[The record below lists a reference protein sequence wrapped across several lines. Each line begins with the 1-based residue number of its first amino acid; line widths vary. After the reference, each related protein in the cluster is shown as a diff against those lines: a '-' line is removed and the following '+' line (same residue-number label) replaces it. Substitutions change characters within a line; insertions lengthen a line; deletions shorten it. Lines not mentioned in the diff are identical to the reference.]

1 VLAEFTDKLTA
12 RMSALVL
19 GDGLDVST
27 TLGPLVSRAEQESV
41 AKMVDGA
48 VSRGAKMLCGG
59 KSVTTPAFGFQA
71 TVLANV
77 PPNDE
82 ILKDEIFG
90 PVAPIVSCSN
100 DDEMIRL
107 ANDVEYGLVSYVFTR
122 DAAKGMRVAESL
134 EAGMIGFNRGIVSD
148 PAAPFGGVKA
158 SGIGRE
164 GGHDGLLAFLET
176 KYVAGNW

>member
-1 VLAEFTDKLTA
+1 
-12 RMSALVL
+12 M
-19 GDGLDVST
+19 
-27 TLGPLVSRAEQESV
+27 
-41 AKMVDGA
+41 
-48 VSRGAKMLCGG
+48 
-59 KSVTTPAFGFQA
+59 
-71 TVLANV
+71 
-77 PPNDE
+77 
-82 ILKDEIFG
+82 
-90 PVAPIVSCSN
+90 
-100 DDEMIRL
+100 
-107 ANDVEYGLVSYVFTR
+107 SYVFTR

>member
-1 VLAEFTDKLTA
+1 
-12 RMSALVL
+12 
-19 GDGLDVST
+19 
-27 TLGPLVSRAEQESV
+27 
-41 AKMVDGA
+41 
-48 VSRGAKMLCGG
+48 
-59 KSVTTPAFGFQA
+59 
-71 TVLANV
+71 
-77 PPNDE
+77 
-82 ILKDEIFG
+82 
-90 PVAPIVSCSN
+90 
-100 DDEMIRL
+100 
-107 ANDVEYGLVSYVFTR
+107 VFTR

>member
-1 VLAEFTDKLTA
+1 
-12 RMSALVL
+12 
-19 GDGLDVST
+19 VS
-27 TLGPLVSRAEQESV
+27 
-41 AKMVDGA
+41 D
-48 VSRGAKMLCGG
+48 
-59 KSVTTPAFGFQA
+59 
-71 TVLANV
+71 
-77 PPNDE
+77 
-82 ILKDEIFG
+82 
-90 PVAPIVSCSN
+90 
-100 DDEMIRL
+100 
-107 ANDVEYGLVSYVFTR
+107 VFTR

>member
-1 VLAEFTDKLTA
+1 
-12 RMSALVL
+12 MSALVL
-19 GDGLDVST
+19 GDGLDAQT

-41 AKMVDGA
+41 AAMVNGA
-48 VSRGAKMLCGG
+48 VSRGAKVLCGG
-59 KSVTTPAFGFQA
+59 KAVASPAFGFQA
-71 TVLANV
+71 TVLADV
-77 PPNDE
+77 APDDE
-82 ILKDEIFG
+82 ILKEEIFG
-90 PVAPIVSCSN
+90 PVAPIVGCS
-100 DDEMIRL
+100 DEQEMVRL

>member
-1 VLAEFTDKLTA
+1 
-12 RMSALVL
+12 
-19 GDGLDVST
+19 
-27 TLGPLVSRAEQESV
+27 
-41 AKMVDGA
+41 
-48 VSRGAKMLCGG
+48 
-59 KSVTTPAFGFQA
+59 
-71 TVLANV
+71 
-77 PPNDE
+77 
-82 ILKDEIFG
+82 
-90 PVAPIVSCSN
+90 
-100 DDEMIRL
+100 
-107 ANDVEYGLVSYVFTR
+107 VSYVFTR